1 MTNKKF
7 VRLQTFSLLSVLS
20 ATTAK
25 KSQRKKNVIPTLEW
39 GKQRT
44 REKTIDV
51 S

>member
-7 VRLQTFSLLSVLS
+7 VRLQTFSLLSVLPS
-20 ATTAK
+20 TTAK
-25 KSQRKKNVIPTLEW
+25 KSQRKKNVIPTLGW
-39 GKQRT
+39 GKHST